1 MASPASTTLL
11 NARRMNSRAGG
22 HRATCW
28 SRWRRQRM
36 NVTSSMSTANQVE
49 LTWLR
54 GSTPGCHRVSECPHR
69 ISVPA
74 CRQFEHPS
82 ATGRNQEHQI
92 LWSGVF
98 PISAAQL
105 RLAGAFLVQT
115 HHEWQ
120 VSAGRVRANSAV
132 DLLVTSIAGAPV
144 LTAGAAATLIGR
156 SYPQAN
162 VAIQRLASAGILSQ
176 TNVGRRNRAFE
187 ATEIINAFTDL
198 ERRAQQDS
206 SGCGHSHGR
215 HG

>member
-1 MASPASTTLL
+1 MLVPVASSADECHLL
-11 NARRMNSRAGG
+11 DVDGKSGG
-22 HRATCW
+22 TDLAQGLHPRLPP
-28 SRWRRQRM
+28 RQRM
-36 NVTSSMSTANQVE
+36 PAPHI
-49 LTWLR
+49 R
-54 GSTPGCHRVSECPHR
+54 PGLPTVRAPVSHWKKPGA
-69 ISVPA
+69 P
-74 CRQFEHPS
+74 
-82 ATGRNQEHQI
+82 I

-120 VSAGRVRANSAV
+120 VSVGRVRANSAV
-132 DLLVTSIAGAPV
+132 DLLITSIAGAPV

-162 VAIQRLASAGILSQ
+162 AAIQRLASAGILSQ

>member
-1 MASPASTTLL
+1 MLVPVASSADECHLL
-11 NARRMNSRAGG
+11 DVDGKSGG
-22 HRATCW
+22 TDLAQGLHPRLPP
-28 SRWRRQRM
+28 RQRM
-36 NVTSSMSTANQVE
+36 PAPHI
-49 LTWLR
+49 R
-54 GSTPGCHRVSECPHR
+54 PGLPTVRAPVSHWKKPGA
-69 ISVPA
+69 P
-74 CRQFEHPS
+74 
-82 ATGRNQEHQI
+82 I

-120 VSAGRVRANSAV
+120 VSVGRVRANSAV
-132 DLLVTSIAGAPV
+132 DLLITSIAGAPV

>member
-1 MASPASTTLL
+1 MLVPVASSADECHLL
-11 NARRMNSRAGG
+11 DVDGKSGG
-22 HRATCW
+22 TDLAQGLHPRLPP
-28 SRWRRQRM
+28 RQRM
-36 NVTSSMSTANQVE
+36 PAPHIC
-49 LTWLR
+49 
-54 GSTPGCHRVSECPHR
+54 PGLPTVRAPVSHWKKPGA
-69 ISVPA
+69 P
-74 CRQFEHPS
+74 
-82 ATGRNQEHQI
+82 I

-120 VSAGRVRANSAV
+120 VSVGRVRANSAV
-132 DLLVTSIAGAPV
+132 DLLISSIAGAPV

-162 VAIQRLASAGILSQ
+162 AAIQRLASAGILSP

-206 SGCGHSHGR
+206 SVCGHSHGR